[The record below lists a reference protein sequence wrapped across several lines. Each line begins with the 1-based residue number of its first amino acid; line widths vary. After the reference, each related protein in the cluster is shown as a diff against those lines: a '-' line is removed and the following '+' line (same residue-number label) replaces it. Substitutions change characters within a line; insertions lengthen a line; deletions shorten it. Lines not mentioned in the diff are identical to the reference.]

1 MLIVLLFPAGE
12 VEKDAVA
19 CASANKG
26 INNKKTN
33 AFNGFID

>member
-1 MLIVLLFPAGE
+1 MVLLLAAGD

-26 INNKKTN
+26 INNKKTS
-33 AFNGFID
+33 AFNGFIN

>member
-1 MLIVLLFPAGE
+1 

-26 INNKKTN
+26 IKNKKTN
-33 AFNGFID
+33 AFNGFIK

>member
-1 MLIVLLFPAGE
+1 MVLLLAAGD

-26 INNKKTN
+26 IKNKKTN
-33 AFNGFID
+33 AFNGFIN